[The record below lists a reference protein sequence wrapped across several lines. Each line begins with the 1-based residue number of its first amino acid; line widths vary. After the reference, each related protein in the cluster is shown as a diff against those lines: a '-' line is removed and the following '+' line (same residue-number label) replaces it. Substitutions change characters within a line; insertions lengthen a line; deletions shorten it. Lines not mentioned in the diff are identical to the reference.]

1 MGKEVGVNAFV
12 LLTEIGI
19 GVIMASSIAVL
30 LVEKLKRKK

>member
-1 MGKEVGVNAFV
+1 MGKELAVNAFV

-19 GVIMASSIAVL
+19 GAVIASSIAIL